1 VRNPS
6 PESDIAAAAATSDT
20 GAQSAA
26 AGFLADLCRRT
37 NGGVDATRED
47 IEAARR
53 ITYELLERHTITA
66 RDAAGTGITPGTV
79 TEAARRETE
88 KLVGTKWCMVGCVQ
102 RTLPSPASWLA
113 SPFFWVAK
121 EAQHE
126 SYRLTQV
133 DRLFPPFKF
142 AATLAA
148 GSPPKT
154 GEEWV
159 AAFGRREVAAVFPF
173 SVLESL
179 LNGLEVPF
187 SSGAATLEFHHD
199 YGVLHEGDGGSW
211 GAAAGTRV
219 IGESQRPMRMVSR
232 VSVDFDQGRVA
243 GDLVTEC
250 VLVETVA
257 GVDRE
262 VNRPAD
268 EDWKR
273 DGARGGGDGDSGS
286 SSGTVL
292 DVDVNGSRTATST
305 ATTTTAA
312 CLVSTRFEGTH
323 TALDGVVVPSGRIM
337 SALMCSSPNL
347 RRQQGPGGLP
357 GVTYRKLYVGSD
369 TLVVQAGSCE
379 ATSTLLVYERT

>member
-1 VRNPS
+1 M
-6 PESDIAAAAATSDT
+6 I
-20 GAQSAA
+20 
-26 AGFLADLCRRT
+26 RRY
-37 NGGVDATRED
+37 DE
-47 IEAARR
+47 
-53 ITYELLERHTITA
+53 
-66 RDAAGTGITPGTV
+66 
-79 TEAARRETE
+79 
-88 KLVGTKWCMVGCVQ
+88 
-102 RTLPSPASWLA
+102 
-113 SPFFWVAK
+113 
-121 EAQHE
+121 
-126 SYRLTQV
+126 
-133 DRLFPPFKF
+133 
-142 AATLAA
+142 
-148 GSPPKT
+148 
-154 GEEWV
+154 
-159 AAFGRREVAAVFPF
+159 
-173 SVLESL
+173 
-179 LNGLEVPF
+179 
-187 SSGAATLEFHHD
+187 
-199 YGVLHEGDGGSW
+199 VLHEGDGGSW

-232 VSVDFDQGRVA
+232 VSVDFDRGRVA

-292 DVDVNGSRTATST
+292 DIDVNGSRTATST

-347 RRQQGPGGLP
+347 RRQQGPGVLP
-357 GVTYRKLYVGSD
+357 GVTYRKLYGW
-369 TLVVQAGSCE
+369 VVNVPTHSMLG
-379 ATSTLLVYERT
+379 LFP